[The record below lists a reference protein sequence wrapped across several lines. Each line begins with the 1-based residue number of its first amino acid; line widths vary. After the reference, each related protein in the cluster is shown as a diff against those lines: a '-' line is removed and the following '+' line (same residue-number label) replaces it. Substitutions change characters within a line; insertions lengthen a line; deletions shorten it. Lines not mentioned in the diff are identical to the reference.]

1 MKTLT
6 LIISTT
12 SGFQLYSTFEEH
24 VANVEHRIVAVYD
37 NQTDAEAGLARA
49 KALEETIRPLWLAAL
64 AHANK
69 LESLMLDAVWAAAKP
84 LAKADTA
91 V

>member
-1 MKTLT
+1 MNFAIVSAKAA
-6 LIISTT
+6 
-12 SGFQLYSTFEEH
+12 GFKVIDFNDFDCDNEVVVALYEEK
-24 VANVEHRIVAVYD
+24 A
-37 NQTDAEAGLARA
+37 DAEAGLARA

-69 LESLMLDAVWAAAKP
+69 LESLMLDAVWATAKP

-91 V
+91 G

>member
-1 MKTLT
+1 MKTL
-6 LIISTT
+6 IIA
-12 SGFQLYSTFEEH
+12 SGEGFKLLQTDSVNE
-24 VANVEHRIVAVYD
+24 VKQPVVAVYD
-37 NQTDAEAGLARA
+37 DKVEAEAGLARA

-84 LAKADTA
+84 LANPDAA
-91 V
+91 G